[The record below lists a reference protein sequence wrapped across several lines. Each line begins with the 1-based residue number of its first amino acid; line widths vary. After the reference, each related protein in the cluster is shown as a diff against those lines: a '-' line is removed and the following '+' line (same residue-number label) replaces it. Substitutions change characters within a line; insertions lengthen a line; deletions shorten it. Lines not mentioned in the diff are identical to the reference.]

1 MKISILRKLYSFV
14 FILVLLLTSFMP
26 FLSCKSFT
34 ATRQVDYFLKAKSCD
49 KDRLFN
55 VDVYVEGKSYLKPK
69 AYQSLE
75 EVEKDKYF
83 TLNDGD
89 IVVKGII
96 DFELSEEKGSN
107 IKYLNENYDDV
118 GIINTVVTY
127 DCGSDYMKHWKVVC
141 S

>member
-1 MKISILRKLYSFV
+1 MNRYHHFTIEERACLRKY
-14 FILVLLLTSFMP
+14 
-26 FLSCKSFT
+26 
-34 ATRQVDYFLKAKSCD
+34 
-49 KDRLFN
+49 
-55 VDVYVEGKSYLKPK
+55 YVEGKSYLKPK

-107 IKYLNENYDDV
+107 LKYLNENYDDV